1 MKEISKLTILTKKE
15 IYEQLERLFGKD
27 DSANKRC
34 YNCIKHHMCPLSE
47 DDPYCT
53 ACVIDGVDWLY
64 IEDYEVGE

>member
-34 YNCIKHHMCPLSE
+34 YNCIKHHMCPLSI
-47 DDPYCT
+47 
-53 ACVIDGVDWLY
+53 IDGVDWLY